1 MIFLFSIYSK
11 IYKKKVNYR
20 AALSIFKLIIIFLI
34 FNFIMFRNFSIF
46 IIIALKM
53 FY

>member
-1 MIFLFSIYSK
+1 MIFLSSIYSK

-34 FNFIMFRNFSIF
+34 FNFMFRNFSIF